1 MAVFDVLILLFVF
14 PAGLKKN
21 SSVANEPSVTP
32 ELPGV
37 TSDEYHELIISAVS
51 MLLYFVE
58 SNCAAPKSHTSALP
72 FPTRAGVSVFSGSLD
87 TLIP

>member
-37 TSDEYHELIISAVS
+37 TSDEYHEL
-51 MLLYFVE
+51 
-58 SNCAAPKSHTSALP
+58 
-72 FPTRAGVSVFSGSLD
+72 
-87 TLIP
+87 